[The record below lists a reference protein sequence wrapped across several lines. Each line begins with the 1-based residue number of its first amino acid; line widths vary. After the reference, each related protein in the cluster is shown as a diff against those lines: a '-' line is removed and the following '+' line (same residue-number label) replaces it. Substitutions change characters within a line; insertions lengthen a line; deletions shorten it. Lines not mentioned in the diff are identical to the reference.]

1 MPVLF
6 LKSSNVCFKECP
18 HPLIII
24 VQQVLLL
31 VYFPLNLAALT
42 AKSRRQP
49 HASGKRAN
57 QLYRPHK
64 MLEPVS
70 KPVQ

>member
-1 MPVLF
+1 MSVLF
-6 LKSSNVCFKECP
+6 LKSSNVCFKECL
-18 HPLIII
+18 HSLII
-24 VQQVLLL
+24 VQQVRLYFLLH
-31 VYFPLNLAALT
+31 LAALT